1 MNLRRCAVNP
11 ILAEFSL
18 CGDAFDAYDSGD
30 AEERHEIVELGGTVT
45 CSRCCFII
53 TEIRTAK
60 YKLRP
65 RKGSENY

>member
-1 MNLRRCAVNP
+1 MKLRQCVMNP

-30 AEERHEIVELGGTVT
+30 AEEEHLVVDAGGTVT
-45 CSRCCFII
+45 CPKCCFII
-53 TEIRTAK
+53 TEIKTAK

-65 RKGSENY
+65 RKDSENY

>member
-1 MNLRRCAVNP
+1 MKKRQCAMNP

-30 AEERHEIVELGGTVT
+30 AEEQYEIVAFGGTVT
-45 CSRCCFII
+45 CPQCCIVI
-53 TEIRTAK
+53 AEVKAMK

-65 RKGSENY
+65 RKNNEDY